1 MLYINIT
8 KILHQ
13 ISWLPEDESTIAFG
27 TGEGRV
33 GVFDAIGTNKPPI
46 LYRQYHRNTVYKLE
60 WAQLKSEY
68 FLFSCAEGELIAYK
82 KSAPNDGKMLI
93 LIILPHYFI
102 IATSISEPMSIIKK
116 GCLEFSWKSNLC
128 LAIALENGYTYL
140 YIKHIF
146 LKNN

>member
-1 MLYINIT
+1 MY
-8 KILHQ
+8 ILHQ
-13 ISWLPEDESTIAFG
+13 ISWFPEDECTIAFG

-46 LYRQYHRNTVYKLE
+46 LYRQYHRNTIYKVE

-93 LIILPHYFI
+93 FIALSYCFI
-102 IATSISEPMSIIKK
+102 ITISISEPMSIISE

-128 LAIALENGYTYL
+128 LAIALENGYVYKTY
-140 YIKHIF
+140 F
-146 LKNN
+146 LQR